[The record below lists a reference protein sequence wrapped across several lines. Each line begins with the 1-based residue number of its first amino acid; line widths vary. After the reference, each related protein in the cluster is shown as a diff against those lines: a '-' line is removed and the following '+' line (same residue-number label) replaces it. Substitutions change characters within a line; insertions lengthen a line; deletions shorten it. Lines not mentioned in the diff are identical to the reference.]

1 MLPARINDEVLIA
14 TLSQVCGDSTA
25 LPRNSLLARLF
36 WCGQQR
42 LKALT
47 EAELEAWCA
56 EEAGLLDALLDN
68 DRTSYFQYRSSALF
82 ERYALGL
89 EDGRTLI
96 RWNKP
101 IPRSSAKVNSQD
113 AQS

>member
-1 MLPARINDEVLIA
+1 MLPTRINDEVLIA
-14 TLSQVCGDSTA
+14 TLSQVCGDSMA
-25 LPRNSLLARLF
+25 LPRNSLLARLL

-56 EEAGLLDALLDN
+56 EEAGLLDALLDI

>member
-1 MLPARINDEVLIA
+1 MA
-14 TLSQVCGDSTA
+14 TLSQACGDSTA
-25 LPRNSLLARLF
+25 RPRNSLLARLA
-36 WCGQQR
+36 WCQQQR

-56 EEAGLLDALLDN
+56 EEKGLLDALHDN
-68 DRTSYFQYRSSALF
+68 DRTSHFQNSSPALF

-96 RWNKP
+96 RAALA
-101 IPRSSAKVNSQD
+101 SSKLQLGRD
-113 AQS
+113 